1 MTTSKL
7 VALGLLIACQPVV
20 ARVQLTSNIEV
31 NWQDITQ
38 SICTEIQLDANES
51 AVIYNSNDMRVEMK
65 MLSEQE
71 ELAVIEYSLF
81 HANAAGDFELVSAPT
96 LCVALGD
103 TGTVAMGARS
113 PEGEQ
118 VDALRITLNANK
130 VQ

>member
-7 VALGLLIACQPVV
+7 LALGLLMACQPAL
-20 ARVQLTSNIEV
+20 ARVQLTSCIEV
-31 NWQDITQ
+31 DCNDAAQTIV
-38 SICTEIQLDANES
+38 TEIQLDTNES
-51 AVIYNSNDMRVEMK
+51 AVIYNTNGMRIETKVI
-65 MLSEQE
+65 SEQE
-71 ELAVIEYSLF
+71 DLTTVEYSVF
-81 HANAAGDFELVSAPT
+81 RANAAGDYELVSAPT

-103 TGTVAMGARS
+103 TGTIAMGAQS